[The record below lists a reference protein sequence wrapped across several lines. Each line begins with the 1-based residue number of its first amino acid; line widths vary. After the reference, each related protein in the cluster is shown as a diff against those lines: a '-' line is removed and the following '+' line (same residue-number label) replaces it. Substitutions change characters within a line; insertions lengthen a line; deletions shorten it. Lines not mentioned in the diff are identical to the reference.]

1 MKITYTMSATVTAK
15 DLFKLLGIP
24 CGPHDAR
31 VRRREITI
39 TPILI
44 EPKIA
49 NNQYLDQLG
58 TEVLR
63 IELKAFKPN
72 HLPKRP
78 RHA

>member
-1 MKITYTMSATVTAK
+1 MNVIYEMSATITAR
-15 DLFKLLGIP
+15 DLFRLLGIP

-39 TPILI
+39 TPILT
-44 EPKIA
+44 EPTRA

-63 IELKAFKPN
+63 IELKAFRPTY
-72 HLPKRP
+72 LPKRP